1 MDNRVLD
8 VVYEQV
14 HKEIT
19 TSMQTGEFWTMWD
32 NDVYQEAL
40 LTIWSSMTKWKE
52 RTIIGEA

>member
-1 MDNRVLD
+1 MDNAVLES
-8 VVYEQV
+8 VYAQV

-19 TSMQTGEFWTMWD
+19 TAMQTGEFWTMWD

-40 LTIWSSMTKWKE
+40 LTIYASMNKWQE

>member
-19 TSMQTGEFWTMWD
+19 TAMQTGEFW
-32 NDVYQEAL
+32 
-40 LTIWSSMTKWKE
+40 TIWSSMTKWQE

>member
-19 TSMQTGEFWTMWD
+19 TAMQTGEFWTMWD

-40 LTIWSSMTKWKE
+40 LTIYSSMNKWQE

>member
-19 TSMQTGEFWTMWD
+19 TAMQTGEFWTMWD

-40 LTIWSSMTKWKE
+40 LTIGSSMTKWKE

>member
-1 MDNRVLD
+1 MQDNTIDGVW
-8 VVYEQV
+8 EQV

-19 TSMQTGEFWTMWD
+19 TAMQTGEFWTMWD

-40 LTIWSSMTKWKE
+40 LTIYASMTKWKE

>member
-19 TSMQTGEFWTMWD
+19 TAMQTGEFWTMWD

-40 LTIWSSMTKWKE
+40 LTIYASMNKWQE

>member
-1 MDNRVLD
+1 MQDNTIDGVW
-8 VVYEQV
+8 EQV

-19 TSMQTGEFWTMWD
+19 TAMQTGEFWTMWD

-40 LTIWSSMTKWKE
+40 LTIYASMNKWQE

>member
-8 VVYEQV
+8 GVYAQV

-19 TSMQTGEFWTMWD
+19 TAMQTGEFWTMWD
-32 NDVYQEAL
+32 NDVYKDAL
-40 LTIWSSMTKWKE
+40 LTIYASMTKWKE

>member
-1 MDNRVLD
+1 MDNTILESVHA
-8 VVYEQV
+8 QV

-19 TSMQTGEFWTMWD
+19 TAMQTGEFWTMWD

-40 LTIWSSMTKWKE
+40 LTIWSSMTKWQE

>member
-14 HKEIT
+14 NKEIT
-19 TSMQTGEFWTMWD
+19 TAMQTGEFWTMWD

-40 LTIWSSMTKWKE
+40 LTIYSSMTKWKE

>member
-8 VVYEQV
+8 SVYAQV

-19 TSMQTGEFWTMWD
+19 TAMQTGEFWTMWD

-40 LTIWSSMTKWKE
+40 LTI
-52 RTIIGEA
+52 

>member
-8 VVYEQV
+8 VVYAQV

-19 TSMQTGEFWTMWD
+19 TAMQTGEFWTMWD

-40 LTIWSSMTKWKE
+40 LTIYSSMNKWQE

>member
-14 HKEIT
+14 HREIT
-19 TSMQTGEFWTMWD
+19 TAMQTGEFWTMWD
-32 NDVYQEAL
+32 NDVYQDAL
-40 LTIWSSMTKWKE
+40 LTIYASMTKWKE

>member
-1 MDNRVLD
+1 MQDNTIDGVW
-8 VVYEQV
+8 EQV

-19 TSMQTGEFWTMWD
+19 TAMQTGEFWTMWD

-40 LTIWSSMTKWKE
+40 LTIYSSMTKWKE